1 MGEGTVDRL
10 ATSQQSMRCEKR
22 KTIKSSN
29 TNLRSRK
36 VIVFLS
42 RRLRN
47 ENIFAAR
54 ISCAKIAIIFS
65 SSLSGKHIDGSSVAC
80 CGSVGDRHCALHVFI
95 SAGKA
100 CFDEGEVFDLQ
111 RSRRL
116 DDCAL
121 VRSVWP

>member
-1 MGEGTVDRL
+1 MTWRRLACQKKGSRASGASASGDQSVPRTSSGMDVGRGGPLRLAPPAVKMLTMGEGTVDRL

-65 SSLSGKHIDGSSVAC
+65 SSL
-80 CGSVGDRHCALHVFI
+80 
-95 SAGKA
+95 
-100 CFDEGEVFDLQ
+100 
-111 RSRRL
+111 
-116 DDCAL
+116 
-121 VRSVWP
+121 